1 MDDYTTLQAIWF
13 LLISV
18 LWLGYFVLEGFDFGV
33 GMLMRVVGRNEAERR
48 AVLHSIGP
56 VWDGNEVWLLVAG
69 GATFAA
75 FPQWYATL
83 FSGFYLA
90 LFLILVALIV
100 RNVAFEFWGKGDSE
114 QWRTR
119 WEWAIIVGSFLPALL
134 WGVGWANIV
143 HGVPID
149 AHGEYT
155 GTLFTLL
162 NPYALLGGLATLS
175 LFLAHGAIFL
185 SLRTT
190 AEVEQRARAVAA
202 RVAPLAA
209 AGSSSP
215 SWPGRCVNQD
225 GVEVALGDLRRWARR
240 SLVVAAAAL
249 AGRAAGA
256 GLRRH
261 VRRDRP
267 LLRRALRRPLP
278 ARDGLDHE
286 RRVQPHAQR
295 GRVVALHADGD
306 DGRRRAARAGRA
318 ALPGLDLLGLPP
330 PRLGRGLRRRAH
342 AARPA
347 RRAHRRSTVV
357 AGPPASEAAPRSA
370 RRETQRRLARR
381 QPRPRARTW
390 RRRSRSASSRRRS
403 SSPRRRCSPTWS
415 ARVFLGGATVAD
427 VASSLWWL
435 VAVSVA
441 RGLVAAGF
449 EAAGRYGAAR
459 VMADLRERL
468 VRHLLL
474 ARPGDL
480 QDEQAGELAATAVQG
495 VDALE
500 AYFARYLPQAIL
512 VGAGAALDPRSGSC
526 RATGSRRRSSP
537 SPCR

>member
-1 MDDYTTLQAIWF
+1 MKDYTTLQVIWF

-33 GMLMRVVGRNEAERR
+33 GMLMRVVGRTTAERR

-56 VWDGNEVWLLVAG
+56 LWDGNEVWLLVAG

-119 WEWAIIVGSFLPALL
+119 WEWAIMVGSFLPALL

-162 NPYALLGGLATLS
+162 KPYALLGGLATLA
-175 LFLAHGAIFL
+175 LFLTHGAIFL

-209 AGSSSP
+209 ALVIAFLA
-215 SWPGRCVNQD
+215 WTLLNQD
-225 GVEVALGDLRRWARR
+225 GIEVALRDLRRGRGDPRGGRR
-240 SLVVAAAAL
+240 
-249 AGRAAGA
+249 GPRGTPAGA

-261 VRRDRP
+261 VRRHRP

-278 ARDGLDHE
+278 ARDGLDDE
-286 RRVQPHAQR
+286 RRVQPDPQR
-295 GRVVALHADGD
+295 GRVVALHALGH
-306 DGRRRAARAGRA
+306 DGRRRAARAVRP

-330 PRLGRGLRRRAH
+330 PGLGRGLRRRAH

-347 RRAHRRSTVV
+347 PGRAAGARWWRARRRLRRPRAAPGARRS
-357 AGPPASEAAPRSA
+357 AGSRGSA
-370 RRETQRRLARR
+370 
-381 QPRPRARTW
+381 RPRARTW
-390 RRRSRSASSRRRS
+390 RRRSRSASSRRPS
-403 SSPRRRCSPTWS
+403 SSRRRRCSPTWWH
-415 ARVFLGGATVAD
+415 
-427 VASSLWWL
+427 ASSWTAPRWPTSRPRCGGWW
-435 VAVSVA
+435 
-441 RGLVAAGF
+441 R
-449 EAAGRYGAAR
+449 
-459 VMADLRERL
+459 
-468 VRHLLL
+468 
-474 ARPGDL
+474 
-480 QDEQAGELAATAVQG
+480 
-495 VDALE
+495 
-500 AYFARYLPQAIL
+500 
-512 VGAGAALDPRSGSC
+512 
-526 RATGSRRRSSP
+526 
-537 SPCR
+537 